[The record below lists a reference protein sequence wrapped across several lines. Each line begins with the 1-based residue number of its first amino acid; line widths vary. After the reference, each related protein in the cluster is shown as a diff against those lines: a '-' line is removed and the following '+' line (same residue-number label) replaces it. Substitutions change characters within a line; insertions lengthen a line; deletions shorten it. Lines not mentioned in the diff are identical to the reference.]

1 MWGVTMPT
9 EMEKKNLEVHVELS
23 TLREQLQDDT
33 FKTLEKKI
41 EELVTTY
48 KELKTLVDEI
58 KDERTNQLIKWGTAI
73 IVALFSALGMLFL
86 KILVPALLSKP
97 SQ

>member
-1 MWGVTMPT
+1 MPT